1 MIYII
6 SRGITLNKFCILE
19 KMVFIFVI
27 FCVFTL
33 IFESRPSF
41 ADFNFDFIFCSF
53 RDKVT
58 TERAAIS
65 RIWTN
70 FQPFV
75 QLLPSVM
82 VVESSCVNWNTFY
95 LKMVFEVRRW

>member
-19 KMVFIFVI
+19 KMFFIFVI

-70 FQPFV
+70 FKPFV

-82 VVESSCVNWNTFY
+82 VVESSCVN
-95 LKMVFEVRRW
+95 

>member
-19 KMVFIFVI
+19 KMVFIFEI

-70 FQPFV
+70 FKIFCSAAAFSDGGGIKLCKLKH
-75 QLLPSVM
+75 LL
-82 VVESSCVNWNTFY
+82 
-95 LKMVFEVRRW
+95 FEDGI